1 MNKTKT
7 HSKDKY
13 IVIGKDG
20 PYLVYGGVPLHI
32 LEIVNNQEGMSWEWK
47 EGKTFEN
54 GSEYALCRCGKSG
67 NMPFCD
73 SSHSSTGFDG
83 EETASRAPY
92 SRQAEHFD
100 GPSLVLSD
108 VQQLCAF
115 ARFCDPGGKIWGLIE
130 ETDNPEARSLVIRE
144 AMNCPA
150 GRLVIHDKKTRQE
163 IERPLEPSI
172 GIVEDTPLG
181 CSGPLWVKGGIR
193 IESADGKLYET
204 RNRVTLCRCGVSD
217 NKPFCNGSHASMK
230 FNDGLMKRKKN

>member
-1 MNKTKT
+1 
-7 HSKDKY
+7 
-13 IVIGKDG
+13 
-20 PYLVYGGVPLHI
+20 
-32 LEIVNNQEGMSWEWK
+32 
-47 EGKTFEN
+47 
-54 GSEYALCRCGKSG
+54 
-67 NMPFCD
+67 
-73 SSHSSTGFDG
+73 
-83 EETASRAPY
+83 
-92 SRQAEHFD
+92 
-100 GPSLVLSD
+100 LVLSD